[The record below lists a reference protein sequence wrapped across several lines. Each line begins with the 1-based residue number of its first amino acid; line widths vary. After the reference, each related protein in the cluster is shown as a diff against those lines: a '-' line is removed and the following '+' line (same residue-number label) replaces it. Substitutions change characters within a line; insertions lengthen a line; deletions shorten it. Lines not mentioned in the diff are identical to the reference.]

1 MLPDL
6 KDLFDM
12 DRLLKRTFLLL
23 CPVEIFGDL
32 LKSECFSCLELC
44 VTMRK
49 LLPDTKDSFS
59 YTESFVSAA
68 YFPFSW

>member
-6 KDLFDM
+6 NTVFDM

-23 CPVEIFGDL
+23 CPVEIYGDL
-32 LKSECFSCLELC
+32 LKAKRFSCLELC

-49 LLPDTKDSFS
+49 LLPDTKVTTS
-59 YTESFVSAA
+59 YTQEFVSI
-68 YFPFSW
+68 